1 MSHKWGI
8 GERGTSLF
16 FILQLL
22 SHHPTASPAVR
33 TQSLPLQILRASS
46 AWRTEIPSPL
56 IPALCMSF
64 TKNSVTSSGKTKR
77 ANIFPSHEKMSSNV
91 TLSGCIEPLGNIK
104 HSADKRQYLGAALPT
119 TQGGIFQ
126 QQLKTKLDSKEQ
138 DEEAK
143 MRKGRK
149 HQIQG
154 QNQNLSKWK
163 PPDRSIKVKRE
174 RSINQK
180 RFRIKFS
187 TQNKQN

>member
-33 TQSLPLQILRASS
+33 TQSLPLQTLRASFT
-46 AWRTEIPSPL
+46 WRTEIPSPL

-64 TKNSVTSSGKTKR
+64 TKNSVTSSGKTKQ
-77 ANIFPSHEKMSSNV
+77 ANIFPSHEKMSSIV
-91 TLSGCIEPLGNIK
+91 TLSGCIEPHGNIK
-104 HSADKRQYLGAALPT
+104 DSADKRQYLGEALPT

-154 QNQNLSKWK
+154 KKSK
-163 PPDRSIKVKRE
+163 P
-174 RSINQK
+174 
-180 RFRIKFS
+180 
-187 TQNKQN
+187 KQMETSR